1 MTIVR
6 SISPEAKA
14 LYKMR
19 RENLKQISR
28 VLQLQMKSGAAD
40 FDSVNEGLIQVYSA
54 DGEHSIFKNF
64 QQWKEEGKFIIKGS
78 KAFVVWGSPKK
89 TAKPEA
95 EEGETDEFKYWPLCY
110 LFSNK
115 QVEERSPSKN

>member
-14 LYKMR
+14 IYKMR

-40 FDSVNEGLIQVYSA
+40 FDSVNEGLLMIYSA
-54 DGEHSIFKNF
+54 DGVHTTFKTF
-64 QQWKEEGKFIIKGS
+64 HQWKEDGKSVIKGE
-78 KAFVVWGSPKK
+78 KAFSVWGSPKK
-89 TAKPEA
+89 SAMPEA
-95 EEGETDEFKYWPLCY
+95 EEGEKDEFRFWPLCY
-110 LFSNK
+110 LFSNA
-115 QVEERSPSKN
+115 QVKDSKPAE

>member
-19 RENLKQISR
+19 RENLKQVSR

-54 DGEHSIFKNF
+54 DGVHTAFKTF
-64 QQWKEEGKFIIKGS
+64 QQWKEEGKSVIKGE
-78 KAFVVWGSPKK
+78 KAF
-89 TAKPEA
+89 
-95 EEGETDEFKYWPLCY
+95 
-110 LFSNK
+110 
-115 QVEERSPSKN
+115 